1 MGLINSRKIVRK
13 SLIENKKIK
22 FILLLGDAIFDTE
35 YFIPKITKNKFESL
49 NQIQKYLKRKGLLIF
64 PWFEEGEV
72 IYNNNELKIEFEVE
86 TDFNFNAAVLICNV
100 LDSYYIYEI
109 RDVGSKVHIIKFSYF
124 I

>member
-13 SLIENKKIK
+13 ALIENKKIK

-49 NQIQKYLKRKGLLIF
+49 NQIQRYLKRKGLLIF

-72 IYNNNELKIEFEVE
+72 IYNTNELKIEFEVE
-86 TDFNFNAAVLICNV
+86 TDFNFNVSVLICNV
-100 LDSYYIYEI
+100 LNSYYIYEI
-109 RDVGSKVHIIKFSYF
+109 KESNNKEHIIKFSYL